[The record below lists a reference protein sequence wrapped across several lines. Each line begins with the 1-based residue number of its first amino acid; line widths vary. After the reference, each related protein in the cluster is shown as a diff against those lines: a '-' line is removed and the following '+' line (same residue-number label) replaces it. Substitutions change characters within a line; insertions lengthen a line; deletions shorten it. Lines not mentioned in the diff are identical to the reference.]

1 MSERT
6 PLPQGQKTLLEMG
19 PLILFLGI
27 IYLGSRFGLTE
38 TNERFFWATLVLVPL
53 SVLSLI
59 YIWWKERETPW
70 ILLIATVFLVVF
82 GSMTIV
88 TGGDA
93 FWLKVKLTVV
103 SLIYAAGLGIT
114 WAMGFPLLKKLFGKT
129 MEAEDAVWLRA
140 ALIMA
145 VGSLAAIAANEI
157 AWVLLSPEAWAGV
170 GKIGLAVLNM
180 AFTIYALYP
189 IIREAA
195 EKAEGE

>member
-38 TNERFFWATLVLVPL
+38 TNERFFWATIVLVPL

-70 ILLIATVFLVVF
+70 LLLIATVFLVVF
-82 GSMTIV
+82 GTMTIL
-88 TGGDA
+88 TGGEP

-114 WAMGFPLLKKLFGKT
+114 YLMGFPLLKQLFGKT
-129 MEAEDAVWLRA
+129 MEADDAVWLRA

-145 VGSLAAIAANEI
+145 LGSLVAVAANEI

-195 EKAEGE
+195 EKAESE